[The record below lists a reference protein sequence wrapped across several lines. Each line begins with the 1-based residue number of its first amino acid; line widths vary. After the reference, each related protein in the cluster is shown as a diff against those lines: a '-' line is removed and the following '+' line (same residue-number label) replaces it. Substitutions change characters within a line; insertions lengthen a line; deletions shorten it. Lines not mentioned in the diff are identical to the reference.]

1 MEKSKYKAR
10 LSNPNRSAGRKTF
23 TQTKEEKDLVN
34 DKVYEIAQLL
44 SKGVNRQLIKRQK
57 AEEWD
62 CTEQNIQYYIRKAY
76 KSMQHSIDKRMDY
89 ILSLQRERLELCLNG
104 AIEKKDFATA
114 QKVIDTMN
122 KLYGLYEDKKKVSI
136 DTGTIKFDFGN
147 IKTNNEECDE

>member
-1 MEKSKYKAR
+1 MEQKVKPIR
-10 LSNPNRSAGRKTF
+10 SNPNRKPGRQTF
-23 TQTKEEKDLVN
+23 TQTKEEKEIVN
-34 DKVYEIAQLL
+34 NKVYEIAQML
-44 SKGVNRQLIKRQK
+44 SKGISRSTIRREKSQ
-57 AEEWD
+57 EWG
-62 CTEQNIQYYIRKAY
+62 CCEQNIQYYINKAL
-76 KSMQHSIDKRMDY
+76 KAMHSSIEKKMEY
-89 ILSLQRERLELCLNG
+89 VLGLQRERLEMVLNG

>member
-1 MEKSKYKAR
+1 
-10 LSNPNRSAGRKTF
+10 
-23 TQTKEEKDLVN
+23 
-34 DKVYEIAQLL
+34 
-44 SKGVNRQLIKRQK
+44 
-57 AEEWD
+57 
-62 CTEQNIQYYIRKAY
+62 
-76 KSMQHSIDKRMDY
+76 MQHSIDKRMDY